1 MDDYLEI
8 DLRKI
13 IKNLLSKWYWVVLP
27 AIVIGLGAFLY
38 SYTLPDVYQ
47 ATARFALTEPPYA
60 ANFENRYQTTAL
72 QKPSED
78 ALRNLV
84 LNDEIASNLYDLW
97 DCEEKESCTVRQF
110 KQNQLEVAIGD
121 KGMLVSLIVETESRE
136 NTALLANTWLKL
148 AMEAVV
154 SNYYGY
160 ETDQITFFETQTALS
175 QANLDEAA
183 QRLTDFA
190 GENPLQILRNELN
203 DHLAGQEQTLQ
214 AIRTLE
220 NAQVDVQAL
229 IAQLEFEN
237 PRSLLDPNYR
247 MSYQLIQTRVLN
259 NAVTIQIGGSET
271 LGTSLSQLSIEI
283 GNVVETKTVSEFI
296 TFLENWLTVID
307 DTIAQH
313 ELAGESLTG
322 NITALQT
329 QIQSLENEA
338 MALQAD
344 FERQQTVHEILA
356 TKYQEVLLTMPE
368 GESGYVNVVNAASVP
383 APDDR
388 LPHNTV
394 RNTAI
399 GLIAGGFLG
408 LAGVM
413 VVDWWKTSDE
423 PEEPITA

>member
-13 IKNLLSKWYWVVLP
+13 IKNILSKWYWVVLP
-27 AIVIGLGAFLY
+27 AILVALGAFLY

-47 ATARFALTEPPYA
+47 TTARFVLTEPPYA
-60 ANFENRYQTTAL
+60 ANFENNYQTTAL

-78 ALRNLV
+78 VLQNLV

-97 DCEEKESCTVRQF
+97 DCKEKESCTVRQF
-110 KQNQLEVAIGD
+110 EQNQLGVVIGD
-121 KGMLVSLIVETESRE
+121 KGILVSLIVETESRE
-136 NTALLANTWLKL
+136 NTVLLANTWLKL

-183 QRLTDFA
+183 QRLFDFA
-190 GENPLQILRNELN
+190 GENPKAILQNELN
-203 DHLAGQEQTLQ
+203 DHLDSQKQTLQ

-283 GNVVETKTVSEFI
+283 GNVVETKTVGEYI

-307 DTIAQH
+307 DTITQH
-313 ELAGESLTG
+313 EQAGESLTG
-322 NITALQT
+322 DITALQT

-338 MALQAD
+338 VALQAD

-356 TKYQEVLLTMPE
+356 TKYEEVLLTMPE
-368 GESGYVNVVNAASVP
+368 GESGYVNVVNVASVP

-408 LAGVM
+408 LAGV
-413 VVDWWKTSDE
+413 VLADWWKATDE